1 MIHSL
6 GTPLQHHDRYKK
18 LNYTQLCNS
27 LDTIMTVSQE
37 QSQAFYFWHVCD
49 VDILCAALYP
59 IDTIKTRL
67 QLMLKGGG
75 WKALVKQGGAKNLYA
90 GVWGNLV
97 GVAPASAVF
106 MGIYEPVKAAISSRV
121 SEERSFLGPLG
132 AGSAAGV
139 VASVIRV
146 PTEVVKQR
154 LQSGQETFNMTIY
167 ACRTLKCS
175 TIVFRYY
182 TSQSAQHG

>member
-1 MIHSL
+1 
-6 GTPLQHHDRYKK
+6 
-18 LNYTQLCNS
+18 
-27 LDTIMTVSQE
+27 
-37 QSQAFYFWHVCD
+37 
-49 VDILCAALYP
+49 
-59 IDTIKTRL
+59 
-67 QLMLKGGG
+67 MLKGGG

-106 MGIYEPVKAAISSRV
+106 MGIYEPVKAAINSRV
-121 SEERSFLGPLG
+121 SEERSFLAPLG

-154 LQSGQETFNMTIY
+154 LQSGQQQFD
-167 ACRTLKCS
+167 L
-175 TIVFRYY
+175 
-182 TSQSAQHG
+182 TSL

>member
-1 MIHSL
+1 MLQQPSL
-6 GTPLQHHDRYKK
+6 MLPVMFLRAKH
-18 LNYTQLCNS
+18 LLP
-27 LDTIMTVSQE
+27 
-37 QSQAFYFWHVCD
+37 
-49 VDILCAALYP
+49 AALYP

-75 WKALVKQGGAKNLYA
+75 WKALVEQGGAKNLYA

-106 MGIYEPVKAAISSRV
+106 MGIYEPVKAAISDRV
-121 SEERSFLGPLG
+121 SEDKSFLAPLG

-139 VASVIRV
+139 AASVIRV

-154 LQSGQETFNMTIY
+154 LQSGGVLFTCCHCWYQTRSRANSMCL
-167 ACRTLKCS
+167 AAHLS
-175 TIVFRYY
+175 P
-182 TSQSAQHG
+182 TSIWIDHDVATTM

>member
-1 MIHSL
+1 MLPVICLRVKHL
-6 GTPLQHHDRYKK
+6 LP
-18 LNYTQLCNS
+18 
-27 LDTIMTVSQE
+27 
-37 QSQAFYFWHVCD
+37 
-49 VDILCAALYP
+49 AALYP

-106 MGIYEPVKAAISSRV
+106 MGIYEPVKAAISERV
-121 SEERSFLGPLG
+121 SEDKSFLAPLG

-139 VASVIRV
+139 AASVIRV

-154 LQSGQETFNMTIY
+154 LQSGGVLFTFPM
-167 ACRTLKCS
+167 C
-175 TIVFRYY
+175 VFRQL
-182 TSQSAQHG
+182 SP

>member
-1 MIHSL
+1 
-6 GTPLQHHDRYKK
+6 
-18 LNYTQLCNS
+18 
-27 LDTIMTVSQE
+27 MTVSGA
-37 QSQAFYFWHVCD
+37 STKCFACLSSLCHCFWHVCD
-49 VDILCAALYP
+49 IEVLCAALYP

-106 MGIYEPVKAAISSRV
+106 MGIYEPVKAAISDRV
-121 SEERSFLGPLG
+121 SEERSFLAPLG

-154 LQSGQETFNMTIY
+154 LQSGQQRFDLTMHACWTAKCCTF
-167 ACRTLKCS
+167 
-175 TIVFRYY
+175 VFEYY
-182 TSQSAQHG
+182 TSQACRACLIRCWLA

>member
-1 MIHSL
+1 MQLPDAAHLPMCFLPSSL
-6 GTPLQHHDRYKK
+6 YAQGRLHFMLQQPWLLLSFMHLRAKH
-18 LNYTQLCNS
+18 LLP
-27 LDTIMTVSQE
+27 
-37 QSQAFYFWHVCD
+37 
-49 VDILCAALYP
+49 AALYP

-106 MGIYEPVKAAISSRV
+106 MGIYEPVKAAISERV
-121 SEERSFLGPLG
+121 SEDKSFLAPLG

-139 VASVIRV
+139 AASVIRV

-154 LQSGQETFNMTIY
+154 LQSGGVLFTFCHVATR
-167 ACRTLKCS
+167 RTVEWILC
-175 TIVFRYY
+175 VW
-182 TSQSAQHG
+182 QPV

>member
-1 MIHSL
+1 
-6 GTPLQHHDRYKK
+6 
-18 LNYTQLCNS
+18 
-27 LDTIMTVSQE
+27 
-37 QSQAFYFWHVCD
+37 
-49 VDILCAALYP
+49 
-59 IDTIKTRL
+59 
-67 QLMLKGGG
+67 MLKGGG

-106 MGIYEPVKAAISSRV
+106 MGIYEPVKAAISDRV
-121 SEERSFLGPLG
+121 SEERSFLAPLG

-154 LQSGQETFNMTIY
+154 LQSGQQRFDLTMHACWTAKCCTF
-167 ACRTLKCS
+167 
-175 TIVFRYY
+175 VFEYY
-182 TSQSAQHG
+182 TSQACRACSIRCWLA